1 MVRLLGGFFDMSI
14 RNKQTAAILRRHLGS
29 LKLGAGVA
37 AIAIASSWAV
47 PAIAQQTSS
56 SMTGSVLN
64 ADGSVAAGAQVE
76 IVHTPSGTRSV
87 TTVNPQGRFQTG
99 GLRVGGPYTVTIT
112 SAGNPPLVQEGI
124 YVALGEPYA
133 LDVMLGQDTMSEIVV
148 TGERAATTT
157 VGIGTNF
164 GQQQINNAPSIS
176 RDLKDIVRNDPKVFI
191 DVTNSNAIQIA
202 GSNNRFNSLTIDGV
216 KQNDDFGL
224 NSGGYPTQRSP
235 LSIDAIEG
243 LSVLTAP
250 YDVEYSGFQGG
261 TINIV
266 TKSGEN
272 TPHGSFY
279 YYYGDQDLSG
289 SRSGNRRNLIS
300 DYKEKTWGGSLG
312 GALVEDKLFFYV
324 NYEKF
329 KSQAPVVFGTQDSG
343 FGNPIQGV
351 TTANVEQVRQIA
363 QSVYGYD
370 TLGLADGS
378 LPEEDEKILA
388 KVDWNINDDHRASF
402 SYQRNE
408 GNNIIDASSST
419 SATPRTLSLLS
430 NFYNRTQ
437 VMDSYSFQ
445 LFSDW
450 TSDFS
455 TEVKLARKEVD
466 STRPPLNGLG
476 FGEMRVTTP
485 GGGQVVFGPDISSQ
499 SNILNTTT
507 DSAKLKGTYLLGD
520 HKLVAGYEYDKY
532 DYFNLFLQRSL
543 GYWEFASIADFQAG
557 RASRFRYANAPSGNP
572 DDVAA
577 DWSYTQHSF
586 YLQDTWNVTPEFQ
599 IQGGLR
605 YELYKT
611 SDEPRTNANF
621 AQRYG
626 IANTATIDD
635 KDLWLPRLG
644 FTYDATEDTV
654 FRGGAGLFSGM
665 GPVVWLS
672 NNYSNDGITQ
682 RSLDISRTATSSA
695 ADLALLNGVTGQV
708 PAAATARLGSIGE
721 GFVNALDP
729 NFKLPSSWKFSLAMD
744 QTLDIPLLGD
754 DWLFTAEA
762 IYTRVKDANFYKDLR
777 LVQTGTAPDG
787 RPIYSQAVQTTV
799 NSAGA
804 TVTRGA
810 GSDLLLTNTDKG
822 KSLVLSLYASKYW
835 ETDYGNVDFGTGYS
849 YQDVDDASQ
858 GTSSVAGSNYEQF
871 VTTDPNSD
879 LLGTSSYQ
887 VKHRF
892 TANTTYSIEYFDGFK
907 SSLSLFGQAYSGK
920 PYTFAF
926 TCSSSANPFGDPAC
940 RSNRSRQAMYVP
952 SGASDPLVNWT
963 ASAAAG
969 VSAAA
974 MDAYIQ
980 RNGLDKYRG
989 GIVPRGAFESSW
1001 TYQVDAKLAQE
1012 IPAPIEGHKAHL
1024 TLDILNLTNLLNKS
1038 WGRQQQIPFFHSVAG
1053 PQATIVNGQYVFTS
1067 VGRDAIEQI
1076 NNRNS
1081 VWKIQLGVKYEF

>member
-1 MVRLLGGFFDMSI
+1 MVRLLGGFFEMSI

-37 AIAIASSWAV
+37 AIAIASSWVV
-47 PAIAQQTSS
+47 PAFAQQTTS
-56 SMTGSVLN
+56 SMTGNVLN
-64 ADGSVAAGAQVE
+64 ADATAATGAQVE
-76 IVHTPSGTRSV
+76 IVHTPSGTRSL
-87 TTVNPQGRFQTG
+87 TTVNAEGRFQAS

-112 SAGNPPLVQEGI
+112 SAGNPPLVQESI
-124 YVALGEPYA
+124 FVALGEPYS
-133 LDVMLGQDTMSEIVV
+133 LDVMLGQSTMGEIVV

-164 GQQQINNAPSIS
+164 GQQQIVNAPSIS

-202 GSNNRFNSLTIDGV
+202 GTNNRFNSLTIDGV

-224 NSGGYPTQRSP
+224 NGGGYPTQRSP

-343 FGNPIQGV
+343 FGNPIPGV
-351 TTANVEQVRQIA
+351 TSAQVEQVRQIA

-388 KVDWNINDDHRASF
+388 KVDWNINDDHRATF

-408 GNNIIDASSST
+408 GNNIVDASSST
-419 SATPRTLSLLS
+419 SATPPTLSLLS

-455 TEVKLARKEVD
+455 TEIKLARKEVD
-466 STRPPLNGLG
+466 SIRPPLNGLG
-476 FGEMRVTTP
+476 FGEMRVTTA

-499 SNILNTTT
+499 SNQLNTTT
-507 DSAKLKGTYLLGD
+507 DSAKVKGTYLLGD
-520 HKLVAGYEYDKY
+520 HKIIGGYEYDKY

-543 GYWEFASIADFQAG
+543 GFWEFASIADFQAG

-577 DWSYTQHSF
+577 DWAYTQHSF
-586 YLQDTWNVTPEFQ
+586 YLQDTWNITPDFQ
-599 IQGGLR
+599 LQGGLR

-611 SDEPRTNANF
+611 GDEPRTNANF
-621 AQRYG
+621 VQRYG
-626 IANTATIDD
+626 ISNAETIDG

-672 NNYSNDGITQ
+672 NSYSNDGVTQ
-682 RSLDISRTATSSA
+682 REIDIRRGGSSSA

-708 PAAATARLGSIGE
+708 PAAATARLGTVGE
-721 GFVNALDP
+721 GPVNALDP
-729 NFKLPSSWKFSLAMD
+729 DFKLPSSWKFSLAVD
-744 QTLDIPLLGD
+744 QTLDIPGLGD

-762 IYTRVKDANFYKDLR
+762 IYTRVKDANFYRDLR
-777 LVQTGTAPDG
+777 ITQIGTAPDG
-787 RPIYSQAVQTTV
+787 RPIYGRSTGADDRR
-799 NSAGA
+799 SAS
-804 TVTRGA
+804 T
-810 GSDLLLTNTDKG
+810 SDLLLTNTDKG

-835 ETDYGNVDFGTGYS
+835 DTDYGDVDFGTGYS
-849 YQDVDDASQ
+849 YQDVEDASQ
-858 GTSSVAGSNYEQF
+858 GTSSVATSNYQQF

-907 SSLSLFGQAYSGK
+907 SSISLFGQAYSGK
-920 PYTFAF
+920 PYTFSF
-926 TCSSSANPFGDPAC
+926 TCSSTANPFGDPAC
-940 RSNRSRQAMYVP
+940 FNSRSRQAMYVP
-952 SGASDPLVNWT
+952 TGASDPLVNWT
-963 ASAAAG
+963 ASTVKADQ
-969 VSAAA
+969 
-974 MDAYIQ
+974 MDAYIS

-989 GIVPRGAFESSW
+989 GIVPRGAFDSSW

-1053 PQATIVNGQYVFTS
+1053 PTATIRDGQYVFTS
-1067 VGRDAIEQI
+1067 TGRDAVEQI
-1076 NNRNS
+1076 NNRAS